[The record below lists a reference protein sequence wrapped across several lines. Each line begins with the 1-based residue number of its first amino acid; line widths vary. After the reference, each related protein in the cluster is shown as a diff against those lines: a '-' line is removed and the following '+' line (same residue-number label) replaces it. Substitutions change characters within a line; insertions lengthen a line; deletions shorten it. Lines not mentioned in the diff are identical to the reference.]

1 VTEVRG
7 HPKQIR
13 EPMKAAVRLERWN
26 IFWTVTYVLALGA
39 AMGSSQA
46 MKTAWIEDLLGF
58 IPPIVFLVSERLE
71 RKGSNA
77 RYPYGY
83 DRVNGLGFL
92 IAAVA
97 LLAVGLFLLKDSV
110 MGLVA
115 QEHVTIGTVR
125 LWGHDV
131 WLGWFMLAAQAYATI
146 PPLIIGNKELPLA
159 EALRDKLIHTDAL
172 MNKANWQT
180 GVAGFIGVAGIGF
193 GLWWTDSAAA
203 IIISASIIR
212 DGWCALKIASSEL
225 ADGFPRELGEEKPAK
240 EALAIEKALKQA
252 FPGTKIKMRETGRFI
267 RAEVVGTAAPK
278 GFSIDTLEID
288 GLECRWRLDS
298 VAFRP

>member
-1 VTEVRG
+1 MTEVRG
-7 HPKQIR
+7 HPKEIR
-13 EPMKAAVRLERWN
+13 EPMKAAVRLEKWN
-26 IFWTVTYVLALGA
+26 IFWTMTYVAALGA

-97 LLAVGLFLLKDSV
+97 LLAVGLFLLKDSA
-110 MGLVA
+110 MGLIA

-146 PPLIIGNKELPLA
+146 PPILIGRKELPLA
-159 EALRDKLIHTDAL
+159 VQLRDKLIHTDAL

-193 GLWWTDSAAA
+193 GLWWADSAAA
-203 IIISASIIR
+203 IVISASIIL
-212 DGWCALKIASSEL
+212 DGWRALKIAASEL
-225 ADGFPRELGEEKPAK
+225 VDGIPRELGGEKVSQ
-240 EALAIEKALKQA
+240 EALSIEKSLKQA
-252 FPGTKIKMRETGRFI
+252 FPGATIKMRETGRFI
-267 RAEVVGTAAPK
+267 RAEVVGAHAPK
-278 GFSIDTLEID
+278 GFRIDMLEID